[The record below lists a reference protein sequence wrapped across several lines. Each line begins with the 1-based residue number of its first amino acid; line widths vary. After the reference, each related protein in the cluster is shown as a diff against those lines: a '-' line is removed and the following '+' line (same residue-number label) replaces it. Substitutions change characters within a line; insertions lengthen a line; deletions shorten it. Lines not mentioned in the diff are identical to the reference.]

1 MGKKKKVHAHKESER
16 TSPLFFN
23 RELSWLQFNRRVL
36 EEAMDPSVPL
46 LERLKF
52 LCIVSSNF
60 DEFFQVRVA
69 YVKRQILSG
78 NQVNCPSGLRPSEQL
93 DRIRKEVREIVE
105 TQYRTLHEEILP
117 GLAHHGILYLKP
129 SDWRSNHTEFIET
142 FFEKEVFPVLT
153 PIRVSSGSA
162 LPAIRNLRLYIAY
175 LLQKETDV
183 EDGEEGTERIA
194 LIQVPESIP
203 RILFLPTEDGTV
215 AFTVLEYV
223 IQKYGA
229 RLFPGYRVKDSFVF
243 RVTRDADLGVDEERD
258 DDFIDAMVE
267 VLAQREQSPAVR
279 LSCVEGSEHLRDS
292 IAARLDLSLE
302 DVYEIP
308 GPLDLGSLMS
318 LVSLPGYEALRDVPW
333 NPLPSPSL
341 SEDESYWS
349 VLSREDVLL
358 HHPYESF
365 QHVITFL
372 RDAATDP
379 DVLSIKITL
388 YRTSFDS
395 PIIQALELAARNKKQ
410 VTALVELKARFD
422 EERNIEWA
430 TRLEKA
436 GVIVIYGIAHLKV
449 HAKALLIVRREGNTV
464 RRYAHLS
471 TGNYNEKTARLYTDI
486 GLLTSREDLTY
497 ELALFFNAVTGYS
510 AIPNLR
516 RLAMAPSGLKG
527 RLLTLIDREIAR
539 TTKESPGL
547 IMAKM
552 NSLADTDI
560 ISALYRASQAGVR
573 IFLNVRGICMLVPG
587 VEGLSEHITVV
598 SIVDRFLE
606 HSRIY
611 YFQNG
616 GSEEVYCA
624 SADWMNRNLERRI
637 ELMFPIDQKDLRKRL
652 IQLLKLYF
660 KDNQK
665 ASLLLPSGTY
675 VRKKPGKGE
684 PFIRAQH
691 VLYQEMVALTQ
702 NSGKVE
708 KKEFQVRRKYPE
720 EMPR

>member
-1 MGKKKKVHAHKESER
+1 MGKKKKKVHSVENSEGR
-16 TSPLFFN
+16 RLFFN
-23 RELSWLQFNRRVL
+23 RELSWIEFNRRVL

-60 DEFFQVRVA
+60 DEFFQIRVA

-93 DRIRKEVREIVE
+93 DRIRKEVREIVDL
-105 TQYRTLHEEILP
+105 QYRTLHEEILP
-117 GLAHHGILYLKP
+117 GLASNGIRYLKP
-129 SDWRSNHTEFIET
+129 SEWDSKHLEFIET
-142 FFEKEVFPVLT
+142 LFERELFPVLT
-153 PIRVSSGSA
+153 PIRVSPGPSF
-162 LPAIRNLRLYIAY
+162 PAIRNLRLYIAY
-175 LLQKETDV
+175 LLQKEPGV
-183 EDGEEGTERIA
+183 EDGEEGNERIA
-194 LIQVPESIP
+194 LIQVPESFP
-203 RILFLPTEDGTV
+203 RIVYLPSEEDRI

-223 IQKYGA
+223 IQKYGE
-229 RLFPGYRVKDSFVF
+229 RLFPGYQVRDSFVF

-279 LSCVEGSEHLRDS
+279 LSCVKGSERLRDS
-292 IAARLDLSLE
+292 IAAMLDLGLP

-318 LVSLPGYEALRDVPW
+318 LVSLSGFESLRDVPW

-341 SEDESYWS
+341 PEDEPYWS
-349 VLSREDVLL
+349 VLSRTDVLL

-365 QHVITFL
+365 HHVVTFL
-372 RDAATDP
+372 NQAATDP

-395 PIIQALELAARNKKQ
+395 PIIQALEQAARNKKQ

-430 TRLEKA
+430 SRLEKA
-436 GVIVIYGIAHLKV
+436 GVIVIYGVAHLKV
-449 HAKALLIVRREGNTV
+449 HAKALLVVRREGNTV

-516 RLAMAPSGLKG
+516 RLAMAPTGLKG
-527 RLLTLIDREIAR
+527 RLLTLIEREIAR

-573 IFLNVRGICMLVPG
+573 VLLNVRGICMLVPG

-598 SIVDRFLE
+598 RIVDRFLE
-606 HSRIY
+606 HSRIF

-637 ELMFPIDQKDLRKRL
+637 ELMFPIDQRELRKRL

-665 ASLLLPSGTY
+665 ASLLLPSGKY
-675 VRKKPGKGE
+675 ARKKPEKGE

-691 VLYQEMVALTQ
+691 VLYQEMVALSR
-702 NSGKVE
+702 NSEKME
-708 KKEFQVRRKYPE
+708 KKEFVVRRKQPD
-720 EMPR
+720 

>member
-1 MGKKKKVHAHKESER
+1 MGKKKKKVHSGEKSES
-16 TSPLFFN
+16 TPLFFN
-23 RELSWLQFNRRVL
+23 RELSWLEFNRRVL

-60 DEFFQVRVA
+60 DEFFQIRVA

-93 DRIRKEVREIVE
+93 DRIRKEVREIVDL
-105 TQYRTLHEEILP
+105 QYRTLYEEILP
-117 GLAHHGILYLKP
+117 GLASHGIRYLEP
-129 SDWRSNHTEFIET
+129 TEWDLKHLEYIET
-142 FFEKEVFPVLT
+142 LFERELFPVLT
-153 PIRVSSGSA
+153 PVRVSPGPSF
-162 LPAIRNLRLYIAY
+162 PAIRNLRLYIAY
-175 LLQKETDV
+175 LLQKEPGV
-183 EDGEEGTERIA
+183 EDGEEGNERIA
-194 LIQVPESIP
+194 LIQVPESFP
-203 RILFLPTEDGTV
+203 RIVYLPSEEDRI

-223 IQKYGA
+223 IQKYGE
-229 RLFPGYRVKDSFVF
+229 RLFPGYQVRDSFVF

-279 LSCVEGSEHLRDS
+279 LSCVKGSERLRDS
-292 IAARLDLSLE
+292 IAAMVDLGLP

-318 LVSLPGYEALRDVPW
+318 LVSLSGFESLRDVPW

-341 SEDESYWS
+341 PEDEPYWS
-349 VLSREDVLL
+349 VLSRTDVLL

-365 QHVITFL
+365 HHVVTFL
-372 RDAATDP
+372 NQAATDP

-395 PIIQALELAARNKKQ
+395 PIIQALEQAVRNKKQ

-430 TRLEKA
+430 SRLEKA
-436 GVIVIYGIAHLKV
+436 GVIVIYGVAHLKV
-449 HAKALLIVRREGNTV
+449 HAKALLVVRREGNTV

-486 GLLTSREDLTY
+486 GLLTSREDITY

-516 RLAMAPSGLKG
+516 RLAMAPTGLKG
-527 RLLTLIDREIAR
+527 RLLTLIEREIAR

-573 IFLNVRGICMLVPG
+573 VLLNVRGICMLVPG
-587 VEGLSEHITVV
+587 VEGLSDRITVV
-598 SIVDRFLE
+598 RIVDRFLE
-606 HSRIY
+606 HSRIF

-637 ELMFPIDQKDLRKRL
+637 ELMFPIDQRELRKRL

-665 ASLLLPSGTY
+665 ASLLLPSGKY
-675 VRKKPGKGE
+675 ARKKPEKGD

-691 VLYQEMVALTQ
+691 VLYHEMVALSR
-702 NSGKVE
+702 NSDKIE
-708 KKEFQVRRKYPE
+708 KKEFVVRRKQPE
-720 EMPR
+720 

>member
-1 MGKKKKVHAHKESER
+1 MGKKKKKVHSGEKSES
-16 TSPLFFN
+16 TPLFFN
-23 RELSWLQFNRRVL
+23 RELSWLEFNRRVL

-60 DEFFQVRVA
+60 DEFFQIRVA

-93 DRIRKEVREIVE
+93 DRIRKEVREIVDL
-105 TQYRTLHEEILP
+105 QYRTLYEEILP
-117 GLAHHGILYLKP
+117 GLADHGIRYLKP
-129 SDWRSNHTEFIET
+129 TEWDLKHLEYIET
-142 FFEKEVFPVLT
+142 LFERELFPVLT
-153 PIRVSSGSA
+153 PIRVSPGPSF
-162 LPAIRNLRLYIAY
+162 PAIRNLRLYIAY
-175 LLQKETDV
+175 LLQKEPGV
-183 EDGEEGTERIA
+183 EDGEEGNERIA
-194 LIQVPESIP
+194 LIQVPESFP
-203 RILFLPTEDGTV
+203 RIVYLPSEEDKI

-223 IQKYGA
+223 IQKYGE
-229 RLFPGYRVKDSFVF
+229 RLFPGYQVQDSFVF

-279 LSCVEGSEHLRDS
+279 LSCVKGSERLRDS
-292 IAARLDLSLE
+292 IAAMLDLGLP

-318 LVSLPGYEALRDVPW
+318 LVSLSGFESLRDVPW

-341 SEDESYWS
+341 PEDEPYWS
-349 VLSREDVLL
+349 VLSRTDVLL

-365 QHVITFL
+365 HHVVTFL
-372 RDAATDP
+372 NQAATDP

-395 PIIQALELAARNKKQ
+395 PIIQALEQAVRNKKQ

-430 TRLEKA
+430 SRLEKA
-436 GVIVIYGIAHLKV
+436 GVIVIYGVAHLKV
-449 HAKALLIVRREGNTV
+449 HAKALLVVRREGNTV

-486 GLLTSREDLTY
+486 GLLTSREDITY

-516 RLAMAPSGLKG
+516 RLAMAPTGLKG
-527 RLLTLIDREIAR
+527 RLLTLIEREIAR

-573 IFLNVRGICMLVPG
+573 VLLNVRGICMLVPG
-587 VEGLSEHITVV
+587 VEGLSDRITVV
-598 SIVDRFLE
+598 RIVDRFLE
-606 HSRIY
+606 HSRIF

-637 ELMFPIDQKDLRKRL
+637 ELMFPIDQRELRKRL

-665 ASLLLPSGTY
+665 ASLLLPSGKY
-675 VRKKPGKGE
+675 ARKKPEKGD

-691 VLYQEMVALTQ
+691 VLYHEMVALSR
-702 NSGKVE
+702 NSDKIE
-708 KKEFQVRRKYPE
+708 KKEFLVRRKQPE
-720 EMPR
+720 

>member
-1 MGKKKKVHAHKESER
+1 MGKKKKKVHSGEKSES
-16 TSPLFFN
+16 TPLFFN
-23 RELSWLQFNRRVL
+23 RELSWLEFNRRVL

-60 DEFFQVRVA
+60 DEFFQIRVA

-93 DRIRKEVREIVE
+93 DRIRKEVREIVDL
-105 TQYRTLHEEILP
+105 QYRTLYEEILP
-117 GLAHHGILYLKP
+117 GLASHGIRYLKP
-129 SDWRSNHTEFIET
+129 TEWDLKHLEYIET
-142 FFEKEVFPVLT
+142 LFERELFPVLT
-153 PIRVSSGSA
+153 PIRVSPGPSF
-162 LPAIRNLRLYIAY
+162 PAIRNLRLYIAY
-175 LLQKETDV
+175 LLQKEPGV
-183 EDGEEGTERIA
+183 EDGEEGNERIA
-194 LIQVPESIP
+194 LIQVPESFP
-203 RILFLPTEDGTV
+203 RIVYLPSEEDKI

-223 IQKYGA
+223 IQKYGE
-229 RLFPGYRVKDSFVF
+229 RLFPGYQVQDSFVF

-279 LSCVEGSEHLRDS
+279 LSCVKGSERLRDS
-292 IAARLDLSLE
+292 IAAMVDLGLP

-318 LVSLPGYEALRDVPW
+318 LVSLSGFESLRDVPW

-341 SEDESYWS
+341 PEDEPYWS
-349 VLSREDVLL
+349 VLSRTDVLL

-365 QHVITFL
+365 HHVVTFL
-372 RDAATDP
+372 NQAATDP

-395 PIIQALELAARNKKQ
+395 PIIQALEQAVRNKKQ

-430 TRLEKA
+430 SRLEKA
-436 GVIVIYGIAHLKV
+436 GVIVIYGVAHLKV
-449 HAKALLIVRREGNTV
+449 HAKALLVVRREGNTV

-486 GLLTSREDLTY
+486 GLLTSREDITY

-516 RLAMAPSGLKG
+516 RLAMAPTGLKG
-527 RLLTLIDREIAR
+527 RLLTLIEREIAR

-573 IFLNVRGICMLVPG
+573 VLLNVRGICMLVPG
-587 VEGLSEHITVV
+587 VEGLSDRITVV
-598 SIVDRFLE
+598 RIVDRFLE
-606 HSRIY
+606 HSRIF

-637 ELMFPIDQKDLRKRL
+637 ELMFPIDQRELRKRL

-665 ASLLLPSGTY
+665 ASLLLPSGKY
-675 VRKKPGKGE
+675 ARKKPEKGD

-691 VLYQEMVALTQ
+691 VLYHEMVALSR
-702 NSGKVE
+702 NSDKIE
-708 KKEFQVRRKYPE
+708 KKEFLVRRKQPE
-720 EMPR
+720 

>member
-1 MGKKKKVHAHKESER
+1 MGKKKKKVHSGEKSES
-16 TSPLFFN
+16 TPQFFN
-23 RELSWLQFNRRVL
+23 RELSWLEFNRRVL

-60 DEFFQVRVA
+60 DEFFQIRVA
-69 YVKRQILSG
+69 YVKRQILLG

-93 DRIRKEVREIVE
+93 DRIRKEVREIVDL
-105 TQYRTLHEEILP
+105 QYRTLYEEILP
-117 GLAHHGILYLKP
+117 GLASHGIRYLKP
-129 SDWRSNHTEFIET
+129 TEWDLKHLEYIET
-142 FFEKEVFPVLT
+142 LFERELFPVLT
-153 PIRVSSGSA
+153 PIRVSPGPSF
-162 LPAIRNLRLYIAY
+162 PAIRNLRLYIAY
-175 LLQKETDV
+175 LLEKEPGV
-183 EDGEEGTERIA
+183 EDGEEGNERIA
-194 LIQVPESIP
+194 LIQVPESFP
-203 RILFLPTEDGTV
+203 RIVYLPSEEDKI

-223 IQKYGA
+223 IQKYGE
-229 RLFPGYRVKDSFVF
+229 RLFPGYQVQDSFVF

-279 LSCVEGSEHLRDS
+279 LSCVKGSERLRDS
-292 IAARLDLSLE
+292 IAAMVDLGLP

-318 LVSLPGYEALRDVPW
+318 LVSLSGFESLRDVPW

-341 SEDESYWS
+341 PEDEPYWS
-349 VLSREDVLL
+349 VLSRTDVLL

-365 QHVITFL
+365 HHVVTFL
-372 RDAATDP
+372 NQAATDP

-395 PIIQALELAARNKKQ
+395 PIIQALEQAVRNKKQ

-430 TRLEKA
+430 SRLEKA
-436 GVIVIYGIAHLKV
+436 GVIVIYGVAHLKV
-449 HAKALLIVRREGNTV
+449 HAKALLVVRREGNTV

-486 GLLTSREDLTY
+486 GLLTSREDITY

-516 RLAMAPSGLKG
+516 RLAMAPTGLKG
-527 RLLTLIDREIAR
+527 RLLTLIEREIAR

-573 IFLNVRGICMLVPG
+573 VLLNVRGICMLVPG
-587 VEGLSEHITVV
+587 VEGLSDRITVV
-598 SIVDRFLE
+598 RIVDRFLE
-606 HSRIY
+606 HSRIF

-637 ELMFPIDQKDLRKRL
+637 ELMFPIDQRELRKRL

-665 ASLLLPSGTY
+665 ASLLLPSGEY
-675 VRKKPGKGE
+675 VRKKPEKGE
-684 PFIRAQH
+684 PFIRVQH
-691 VLYQEMVALTQ
+691 VLYQEMVTLSKSAD
-702 NSGKVE
+702 KIE
-708 KKEFQVRRKYPE
+708 KKEFLVRRKQPE
-720 EMPR
+720 

>member
-1 MGKKKKVHAHKESER
+1 MGKKKKKVHSGEKSES
-16 TSPLFFN
+16 TPLFFN
-23 RELSWLQFNRRVL
+23 RELSWLEFNRRVL

-60 DEFFQVRVA
+60 DEFFQIRVA

-93 DRIRKEVREIVE
+93 DRIRKEVREIVDL
-105 TQYRTLHEEILP
+105 QYRTLYEEILP
-117 GLAHHGILYLKP
+117 GLADHGIRYLKP
-129 SDWRSNHTEFIET
+129 TEWDLKHLEYIET
-142 FFEKEVFPVLT
+142 LFERELFPVLT
-153 PIRVSSGSA
+153 PIRVSPGPSF
-162 LPAIRNLRLYIAY
+162 PAIRNLRLYIAY
-175 LLQKETDV
+175 LLQKEPGV
-183 EDGEEGTERIA
+183 EDGEEGNERIA
-194 LIQVPESIP
+194 LIQVPESFP
-203 RILFLPTEDGTV
+203 RIVYLPSEEDKI

-223 IQKYGA
+223 IQKYGE
-229 RLFPGYRVKDSFVF
+229 RLFPGYQVQDSFVF

-279 LSCVEGSEHLRDS
+279 LSCVKGSERLRDS
-292 IAARLDLSLE
+292 IAAMVDLGLP

-318 LVSLPGYEALRDVPW
+318 LVSLSGFESLRDVPW

-341 SEDESYWS
+341 PEDEPYWS
-349 VLSREDVLL
+349 VLSRTDVLL

-365 QHVITFL
+365 HHVVTFL
-372 RDAATDP
+372 NQAATDP

-395 PIIQALELAARNKKQ
+395 PIIQALEQAVRNKKQ

-430 TRLEKA
+430 SRLEKA
-436 GVIVIYGIAHLKV
+436 GVIVIYGVAHLKV
-449 HAKALLIVRREGNTV
+449 HAKALLVVRREGNTV

-486 GLLTSREDLTY
+486 GLLTSREDITY

-516 RLAMAPSGLKG
+516 RLAMAPTGLKG
-527 RLLTLIDREIAR
+527 RLLTLIEREIAR

-573 IFLNVRGICMLVPG
+573 VLLNVRGICMLVPG
-587 VEGLSEHITVV
+587 VEGLSDRITVV
-598 SIVDRFLE
+598 RIVDRFLE
-606 HSRIY
+606 HSRIF

-637 ELMFPIDQKDLRKRL
+637 ELMFPIDQRELRKRL

-665 ASLLLPSGTY
+665 ASLLLPSGKY
-675 VRKKPGKGE
+675 ARKKPEKGD

-691 VLYQEMVALTQ
+691 VLYHEMVALSR
-702 NSGKVE
+702 NSDKIE
-708 KKEFQVRRKYPE
+708 KKEFVVRRKQPE
-720 EMPR
+720 

>member
-1 MGKKKKVHAHKESER
+1 MGKKKKKVHSGEKSES
-16 TSPLFFN
+16 TPLFFN
-23 RELSWLQFNRRVL
+23 RELSWLEFNRRVL

-60 DEFFQVRVA
+60 DEFFQIRVA

-93 DRIRKEVREIVE
+93 DRIRKEVREIVDL
-105 TQYRTLHEEILP
+105 QYRTLYEEILP
-117 GLAHHGILYLKP
+117 GLASHGIRYLKP
-129 SDWRSNHTEFIET
+129 TEWDLKHLEYIET
-142 FFEKEVFPVLT
+142 LFERELFPVLT
-153 PIRVSSGSA
+153 PIRVSPGPSF
-162 LPAIRNLRLYIAY
+162 PAIRNLRLYIAY
-175 LLQKETDV
+175 LLQKEPGV
-183 EDGEEGTERIA
+183 EDGEEGNERIA
-194 LIQVPESIP
+194 LIQVPESFP
-203 RILFLPTEDGTV
+203 RIVYLPSEEDKI

-223 IQKYGA
+223 IQKYGE
-229 RLFPGYRVKDSFVF
+229 RLFPGYQVRDSFVF

-279 LSCVEGSEHLRDS
+279 LSCVKGSERLRDS
-292 IAARLDLSLE
+292 IAAMLDLGLP

-318 LVSLPGYEALRDVPW
+318 LVSLSGFESLRDVPW

-341 SEDESYWS
+341 PEDEPYWS
-349 VLSREDVLL
+349 VLSRTDVLL

-365 QHVITFL
+365 HHVVTFL
-372 RDAATDP
+372 NQAATDP

-395 PIIQALELAARNKKQ
+395 PIIQALEQAVRNKKQ

-430 TRLEKA
+430 SRLEKA
-436 GVIVIYGIAHLKV
+436 GVIVIYGVAHLKV
-449 HAKALLIVRREGNTV
+449 HAKALLVVRREGNTV

-486 GLLTSREDLTY
+486 GLLTSREDITY

-516 RLAMAPSGLKG
+516 RLAMAPTGLKG
-527 RLLTLIDREIAR
+527 RLLTLIEREIAR

-573 IFLNVRGICMLVPG
+573 VLLNVRGICMLVPG
-587 VEGLSEHITVV
+587 VEGLSDRITVV
-598 SIVDRFLE
+598 RIVDRFLE
-606 HSRIY
+606 HSRIF

-637 ELMFPIDQKDLRKRL
+637 ELMFPIDQRELRKRL

-665 ASLLLPSGTY
+665 ASLLLPSGKY
-675 VRKKPGKGE
+675 ARKKPEKGD

-691 VLYQEMVALTQ
+691 VLYHEMVALSR
-702 NSGKVE
+702 NSDKIE
-708 KKEFQVRRKYPE
+708 KKEFLVRRKQPE
-720 EMPR
+720 

>member
-1 MGKKKKVHAHKESER
+1 MGKKKKKVHSGEKSES
-16 TSPLFFN
+16 TPLFFN
-23 RELSWLQFNRRVL
+23 RELSWLEFNRRVL

-60 DEFFQVRVA
+60 DEFFQIRVA
-69 YVKRQILSG
+69 YVKRQILLG

-93 DRIRKEVREIVE
+93 DRIRKEVREIVDL
-105 TQYRTLHEEILP
+105 QYRTLYEEILP
-117 GLAHHGILYLKP
+117 GLASHGIRYLKP
-129 SDWRSNHTEFIET
+129 TEWGSKHLEYIET
-142 FFEKEVFPVLT
+142 LFERELFPVLT
-153 PIRVSSGSA
+153 PIRVSPGPSF
-162 LPAIRNLRLYIAY
+162 PAIRNLRLYIAY
-175 LLQKETDV
+175 LLQKEPGV
-183 EDGEEGTERIA
+183 EDGEEGNERIA
-194 LIQVPESIP
+194 LIQVPESFP
-203 RILFLPTEDGTV
+203 RVVYLPSEEDKI

-223 IQKYGA
+223 IQKYGE
-229 RLFPGYRVKDSFVF
+229 RLFPGYQVQDSFVF
-243 RVTRDADLGVDEERD
+243 RVSRDADLGVDEERD

-279 LSCVEGSEHLRDS
+279 LSCVKGSERLRDF
-292 IAARLDLSLE
+292 IAAMVDLGLP

-318 LVSLPGYEALRDVPW
+318 LVSLSGFESLRDVPW

-341 SEDESYWS
+341 PEDEPYWS
-349 VLSREDVLL
+349 VLSRTDVLL

-365 QHVITFL
+365 HHVVTFL
-372 RDAATDP
+372 NQAATDP

-395 PIIQALELAARNKKQ
+395 PIIQALEQAVRNKKQ

-430 TRLEKA
+430 SRLEKA
-436 GVIVIYGIAHLKV
+436 GVIVIYGVAHLKV
-449 HAKALLIVRREGNTV
+449 HAKALLVVRREGNTV

-486 GLLTSREDLTY
+486 GLLTSREDITY

-516 RLAMAPSGLKG
+516 RLAMAPTGLKG
-527 RLLTLIDREIAR
+527 RLLTLIEREIAR

-573 IFLNVRGICMLVPG
+573 VLLNVRGICMLVPG
-587 VEGLSEHITVV
+587 VEGLSDRITVV
-598 SIVDRFLE
+598 RIVDRFLE
-606 HSRIY
+606 HSRIF

-637 ELMFPIDQKDLRKRL
+637 ELMFPIDQRELRKRL

-665 ASLLLPSGTY
+665 ASLLLPSGKY
-675 VRKKPGKGE
+675 VRKKPEKGE
-684 PFIRAQH
+684 PFIRVQH
-691 VLYQEMVALTQ
+691 VLYQEMVTLSKSAD
-702 NSGKVE
+702 KIE
-708 KKEFQVRRKYPE
+708 KKEFLVRRKEPE
-720 EMPR
+720 

>member
-1 MGKKKKVHAHKESER
+1 MGKKKKKVHSGEKSES
-16 TSPLFFN
+16 TPLFFN
-23 RELSWLQFNRRVL
+23 RELSWLEFNRRVL

-60 DEFFQVRVA
+60 DEFFQIRVA

-93 DRIRKEVREIVE
+93 DRIRKEVREIVDL
-105 TQYRTLHEEILP
+105 QYRTLYEEILP
-117 GLAHHGILYLKP
+117 GLADHGIRYLKP
-129 SDWRSNHTEFIET
+129 TEWDLKHLEYIET
-142 FFEKEVFPVLT
+142 LFERELFPVLT
-153 PIRVSSGSA
+153 PIRVSPGPSF
-162 LPAIRNLRLYIAY
+162 PAIRNLRLYIAY
-175 LLQKETDV
+175 LLQKEPGV
-183 EDGEEGTERIA
+183 EDGEEGNERIA
-194 LIQVPESIP
+194 LIQVPESFP
-203 RILFLPTEDGTV
+203 RIVYLPSEEDKI

-223 IQKYGA
+223 IQKYGE
-229 RLFPGYRVKDSFVF
+229 RLFPGYQVQDSFVF

-279 LSCVEGSEHLRDS
+279 LSCVKGSERLRDS
-292 IAARLDLSLE
+292 IAAMLDLGLP

-318 LVSLPGYEALRDVPW
+318 LVSLSGFESLRDVPW

-341 SEDESYWS
+341 PEDEPYWS
-349 VLSREDVLL
+349 VLSRTDVLL

-365 QHVITFL
+365 HHVVTFL
-372 RDAATDP
+372 NQAATDP

-395 PIIQALELAARNKKQ
+395 PIIQALEQAVRNKKQ

-430 TRLEKA
+430 SRLEKA
-436 GVIVIYGIAHLKV
+436 GVIVIYGVAHLKV
-449 HAKALLIVRREGNTV
+449 HAKALLVVRREGNTV

-486 GLLTSREDLTY
+486 GLLTSREDITY

-516 RLAMAPSGLKG
+516 RLAMAPTGLKG
-527 RLLTLIDREIAR
+527 RLLTLIEREIAR

-573 IFLNVRGICMLVPG
+573 VLLNVRGICMLVPG
-587 VEGLSEHITVV
+587 VEGLSDRITVV
-598 SIVDRFLE
+598 RIVDRFLE
-606 HSRIY
+606 HSRIF

-637 ELMFPIDQKDLRKRL
+637 ELMFPIDQRELRKRL

-665 ASLLLPSGTY
+665 ASLLLPSGKY
-675 VRKKPGKGE
+675 ARKKPEKGD

-691 VLYQEMVALTQ
+691 VLYHEMVALSR
-702 NSGKVE
+702 NSDKIE
-708 KKEFQVRRKYPE
+708 KKEFVVRRKQPE
-720 EMPR
+720 

>member
-1 MGKKKKVHAHKESER
+1 MGKKKKKVHSGEKSES
-16 TSPLFFN
+16 TPLFFN
-23 RELSWLQFNRRVL
+23 RELSWLEFNRRVL

-60 DEFFQVRVA
+60 DEFFQIRVA
-69 YVKRQILSG
+69 YVKRQILLG

-93 DRIRKEVREIVE
+93 DRIRKEVREIVDL
-105 TQYRTLHEEILP
+105 QYRTLYEEILP
-117 GLAHHGILYLKP
+117 GLADHGIRYLKP
-129 SDWRSNHTEFIET
+129 TEWDLKHLEYIET
-142 FFEKEVFPVLT
+142 LFERELFPVLT
-153 PIRVSSGSA
+153 PVRVSPGPSF
-162 LPAIRNLRLYIAY
+162 PAIRNLRLYIAY
-175 LLQKETDV
+175 LLQKEPGV
-183 EDGEEGTERIA
+183 EDGEEGNERIA
-194 LIQVPESIP
+194 LIQVPESFP
-203 RILFLPTEDGTV
+203 RIVYLPSEEDKI

-223 IQKYGA
+223 IQKYGE
-229 RLFPGYRVKDSFVF
+229 RLFPGYQVQDSFVF

-279 LSCVEGSEHLRDS
+279 LSCVKGSERLRDF
-292 IAARLDLSLE
+292 IAAMVDLGLP

-318 LVSLPGYEALRDVPW
+318 LVSLSGFESLRDVPW

-341 SEDESYWS
+341 PEDEPYWS
-349 VLSREDVLL
+349 VLSRTDVLL

-365 QHVITFL
+365 HHVVTFL
-372 RDAATDP
+372 NQAATDP

-395 PIIQALELAARNKKQ
+395 PIIQALEQAVRNKKQ

-430 TRLEKA
+430 GRLEKA
-436 GVIVIYGIAHLKV
+436 GVIVIYGVAHLKV
-449 HAKALLIVRREGNTV
+449 HAKALLVVRREGNTV

-486 GLLTSREDLTY
+486 GLLTSREDITY

-516 RLAMAPSGLKG
+516 RLAMAPTGLKG
-527 RLLTLIDREIAR
+527 RLLTLIEREIAR

-573 IFLNVRGICMLVPG
+573 VLLNVRGICMLVPG
-587 VEGLSEHITVV
+587 VEGLSDRITVV
-598 SIVDRFLE
+598 RIVDRFLE
-606 HSRIY
+606 HSRIF

-637 ELMFPIDQKDLRKRL
+637 ELMFPIDQRELRKRL

-665 ASLLLPSGTY
+665 ASLLLPSGKY
-675 VRKKPGKGE
+675 VRKKPEKGE
-684 PFIRAQH
+684 PFIRVQH
-691 VLYQEMVALTQ
+691 VLYQEMVTLSKSAD
-702 NSGKVE
+702 KIE
-708 KKEFQVRRKYPE
+708 KKEFLVRRKQPE
-720 EMPR
+720 

>member
-1 MGKKKKVHAHKESER
+1 
-16 TSPLFFN
+16 
-23 RELSWLQFNRRVL
+23 
-36 EEAMDPSVPL
+36 MDPSVPL

-69 YVKRQILSG
+69 YVKRQILLG
-78 NQVNCPSGLRPSEQL
+78 NQVNCPSGLPPSEQL
-93 DRIRKEVREIVE
+93 DRIRREVQEMVDL
-105 TQYRTLHEEILP
+105 QYRTLHEEILP
-117 GLAHHGILYLKP
+117 GLASQGILYLKP
-129 SDWRSNHTEFIET
+129 TEWNLKHLEFIET
-142 FFEKEVFPVLT
+142 FFERELFPVLT
-153 PIRVSSGSA
+153 PVRVSPGPSS
-162 LPAIRNLRLYIAY
+162 PAIRNLRLYIAY
-175 LLQKETDV
+175 LLWKEPGV
-183 EDGEEGTERIA
+183 EDGEEGKERVA
-194 LIQVPESIP
+194 LIQVPESFP
-203 RILFLPTEDGTV
+203 RVVYLPAEKDRI
-215 AFTVLEYV
+215 AFTVLEFV
-223 IQKYGA
+223 IQKYGE
-229 RLFPGYRVKDSFVF
+229 RLFPGYQVQDSSVF

-279 LSCVEGSEHLRDS
+279 LTWVKGSERLRDS
-292 IAARLDLSLE
+292 IAAMLDLGLS
-302 DVYEIP
+302 DVYEVP

-318 LVSLPGYEALRDVPW
+318 LVSLPGFESLRDVPW

-341 SEDESYWS
+341 LEDEPYWS
-349 VLSREDVLL
+349 VLNRTDVLL

-365 QHVITFL
+365 HHVVTFL
-372 RDAATDP
+372 NHAATDP
-379 DVLSIKITL
+379 DILSIKITL

-395 PIIQALELAARNKKQ
+395 PIILALEQAARNKKQ

-422 EERNIEWA
+422 EERNIEWV

-449 HAKALLIVRREGNTV
+449 HAKALLVVRREGNTV

-486 GLLTSREDLTY
+486 GLLTSREDITY

-516 RLAMAPSGLKG
+516 RLAMAPTGLKG
-527 RLLTLIDREIAR
+527 RLLTLIEREISR

-573 IFLNVRGICMLVPG
+573 VLLNVRGICMLVPG
-587 VEGLSEHITVV
+587 VEGLSEHIAVV

-606 HSRIY
+606 HSRIF

-637 ELMFPIDQKDLRKRL
+637 ELMFPIDQRELRKRL

-665 ASLLLPSGTY
+665 ASLLLPSGKY
-675 VRKKPGKGE
+675 VRKKPEKGD
-684 PFIRAQH
+684 PFIRVQH
-691 VLYQEMVALTQ
+691 VLYQEMVALRK
-702 NSGKVE
+702 NSEKAD
-708 KKEFQVRRKYPE
+708 KKEFLVRRKQPD
-720 EMPR
+720 

>member
-1 MGKKKKVHAHKESER
+1 MGKKKKKVHSGEKSES
-16 TSPLFFN
+16 TPLFFN
-23 RELSWLQFNRRVL
+23 RELSWLEFNRRVL

-60 DEFFQVRVA
+60 DEFFQIRVA
-69 YVKRQILSG
+69 YVKRQILLG

-93 DRIRKEVREIVE
+93 DRIRKEVREIVDL
-105 TQYRTLHEEILP
+105 QYRTLYEEILP
-117 GLAHHGILYLKP
+117 GLADHGIRYLKP
-129 SDWRSNHTEFIET
+129 TEWDLKHLEYIET
-142 FFEKEVFPVLT
+142 LFERELFPVLT
-153 PIRVSSGSA
+153 PIRVSPGPSF
-162 LPAIRNLRLYIAY
+162 PAIRNLRLYIAY
-175 LLQKETDV
+175 LLQKEPGV
-183 EDGEEGTERIA
+183 EDGEEGNERIA
-194 LIQVPESIP
+194 LIQVPESFP
-203 RILFLPTEDGTV
+203 RIVYLPSEEDKI

-223 IQKYGA
+223 IQKYGE
-229 RLFPGYRVKDSFVF
+229 RLFPGYQVQDSFVF

-279 LSCVEGSEHLRDS
+279 LSCVKGSERLRDF
-292 IAARLDLSLE
+292 IAAMVDLGLP

-318 LVSLPGYEALRDVPW
+318 LVSLSGFESLRDVPW

-341 SEDESYWS
+341 PEDEPYWS
-349 VLSREDVLL
+349 VLSRTDVLL

-365 QHVITFL
+365 HHVVTFL
-372 RDAATDP
+372 NQAATDP

-395 PIIQALELAARNKKQ
+395 PIIQALEQAVRNKKQ

-430 TRLEKA
+430 SRLEKA
-436 GVIVIYGIAHLKV
+436 GVIVIYGVAHLKV
-449 HAKALLIVRREGNTV
+449 HAKALLVVRREGNTV

-486 GLLTSREDLTY
+486 GLLTSREDITY

-516 RLAMAPSGLKG
+516 RLAMAPTGLKG
-527 RLLTLIDREIAR
+527 RLLTLIEREIAR

-573 IFLNVRGICMLVPG
+573 VLLNVRGICMLVPG
-587 VEGLSEHITVV
+587 VEGLSDRITVV
-598 SIVDRFLE
+598 RIVDRFLE
-606 HSRIY
+606 HSRIF

-637 ELMFPIDQKDLRKRL
+637 ELMFPIDQRELRKRL

-665 ASLLLPSGTY
+665 ASLLLPSGKY
-675 VRKKPGKGE
+675 VRKKPEKGE
-684 PFIRAQH
+684 PFIRVQH
-691 VLYQEMVALTQ
+691 VLYQEMVTLSKSAD
-702 NSGKVE
+702 KIE
-708 KKEFQVRRKYPE
+708 KKEFLVRRKQPE
-720 EMPR
+720 

>member
-1 MGKKKKVHAHKESER
+1 MGKKKKKVHSGEKSES
-16 TSPLFFN
+16 TPLFFN
-23 RELSWLQFNRRVL
+23 RELSWLEFNRRVL

-60 DEFFQVRVA
+60 DEFFQIRVA

-93 DRIRKEVREIVE
+93 DRIRKEVREIVDL
-105 TQYRTLHEEILP
+105 QYRTLYEEILP
-117 GLAHHGILYLKP
+117 GLADHGIRYLKP
-129 SDWRSNHTEFIET
+129 TEWDLKHLEYIET
-142 FFEKEVFPVLT
+142 LFERELFPVLT
-153 PIRVSSGSA
+153 PVRVSPGPSF
-162 LPAIRNLRLYIAY
+162 PAIRNLRLYIAY
-175 LLQKETDV
+175 LLQKEPGV
-183 EDGEEGTERIA
+183 EDGEEGNERIA
-194 LIQVPESIP
+194 LIQVPESFP
-203 RILFLPTEDGTV
+203 RIVYLPSEEDKI

-223 IQKYGA
+223 IQKYGE
-229 RLFPGYRVKDSFVF
+229 RLFPGYQVQDSFVF

-279 LSCVEGSEHLRDS
+279 LSCVKGSERLRDS
-292 IAARLDLSLE
+292 IAAMLDLGLP

-318 LVSLPGYEALRDVPW
+318 LVSLSGFESLRDVPW

-341 SEDESYWS
+341 PEDEPYWS
-349 VLSREDVLL
+349 VLSRTDVLL

-365 QHVITFL
+365 HHVVTFL
-372 RDAATDP
+372 NQAATDP

-395 PIIQALELAARNKKQ
+395 PIIQALEQAVRNKKQ

-430 TRLEKA
+430 SRLEKA
-436 GVIVIYGIAHLKV
+436 GVIVIYGVAHLKV
-449 HAKALLIVRREGNTV
+449 HAKALLVVRREGNTV

-486 GLLTSREDLTY
+486 GLLTSREDITY

-516 RLAMAPSGLKG
+516 RLAMAPTGLKG
-527 RLLTLIDREIAR
+527 RLLTLIEREIAR

-573 IFLNVRGICMLVPG
+573 VLLNVRGICMLVPG
-587 VEGLSEHITVV
+587 VEGLSDRITVV
-598 SIVDRFLE
+598 RIVDRFLE
-606 HSRIY
+606 HSRIF

-637 ELMFPIDQKDLRKRL
+637 ELMFPIDQRELRKRL

-665 ASLLLPSGTY
+665 ASLLLPSGKY
-675 VRKKPGKGE
+675 ARKKPEKGD

-691 VLYQEMVALTQ
+691 VLYHEMVALSR
-702 NSGKVE
+702 NSDKIE
-708 KKEFQVRRKYPE
+708 KKEFVVRRKQPE
-720 EMPR
+720 

>member
-1 MGKKKKVHAHKESER
+1 MGKKKKKVHSGEKSES
-16 TSPLFFN
+16 TPLFFN
-23 RELSWLQFNRRVL
+23 RELSWLEFNRRVL

-60 DEFFQVRVA
+60 DEFFQIRVA

-93 DRIRKEVREIVE
+93 DRIRKEVREIVDL
-105 TQYRTLHEEILP
+105 QYRTLYEEILP
-117 GLAHHGILYLKP
+117 GLASHGIRYLKP
-129 SDWRSNHTEFIET
+129 TEWDLKHLEYIET
-142 FFEKEVFPVLT
+142 LFERELFPVLT
-153 PIRVSSGSA
+153 PVRVSPGPSF
-162 LPAIRNLRLYIAY
+162 PAIRNLRLYIAY
-175 LLQKETDV
+175 LLQKEPGV
-183 EDGEEGTERIA
+183 EDGEEGNERIA
-194 LIQVPESIP
+194 LIQVPESFP
-203 RILFLPTEDGTV
+203 RIVYLPSEEDRI

-223 IQKYGA
+223 IQKYGE
-229 RLFPGYRVKDSFVF
+229 RLFPGYQVQDSFVF

-279 LSCVEGSEHLRDS
+279 LSCVKGSERLRDS
-292 IAARLDLSLE
+292 IAAMLDLGLP

-318 LVSLPGYEALRDVPW
+318 LVSLSGFESLRDVPW

-341 SEDESYWS
+341 PEDEPYWS
-349 VLSREDVLL
+349 VLSRTDVLL

-365 QHVITFL
+365 HHVVTFL
-372 RDAATDP
+372 NQAATDP

-395 PIIQALELAARNKKQ
+395 PIIQALEQAVRNKKQ

-430 TRLEKA
+430 SRLEKA
-436 GVIVIYGIAHLKV
+436 GVIVIYGVAHLKV
-449 HAKALLIVRREGNTV
+449 HAKALLVVRREGNTV

-486 GLLTSREDLTY
+486 GLLTSREDITY

-516 RLAMAPSGLKG
+516 RLAMAPTGLKG
-527 RLLTLIDREIAR
+527 RLLTLIEREIAR

-573 IFLNVRGICMLVPG
+573 VLLNVRGICMLVPG
-587 VEGLSEHITVV
+587 VEGLSDRITVV
-598 SIVDRFLE
+598 RIVDRFLE
-606 HSRIY
+606 HSRIF

-637 ELMFPIDQKDLRKRL
+637 ELMFPIDQRELRKRL

-665 ASLLLPSGTY
+665 ASLLLPSGKY
-675 VRKKPGKGE
+675 ARKKPEKGD

-691 VLYQEMVALTQ
+691 VLYHEMVALSR
-702 NSGKVE
+702 NSDKIE
-708 KKEFQVRRKYPE
+708 KKEFVVRRKQPE
-720 EMPR
+720 

>member
-1 MGKKKKVHAHKESER
+1 MGKKKKKVHSGEKSES
-16 TSPLFFN
+16 TPLFFN
-23 RELSWLQFNRRVL
+23 RELSWLEFNRRVL

-60 DEFFQVRVA
+60 DEFFQIRVA

-93 DRIRKEVREIVE
+93 DRIRKEVREIVDL
-105 TQYRTLHEEILP
+105 QYRTLYEEILP
-117 GLAHHGILYLKP
+117 GLADHGIRYLKP
-129 SDWRSNHTEFIET
+129 TEWDLKHLEYIET
-142 FFEKEVFPVLT
+142 LFERELFPVLT
-153 PIRVSSGSA
+153 PVRVSPGPSF
-162 LPAIRNLRLYIAY
+162 PAIRNLRLYIAY
-175 LLQKETDV
+175 LLQKEPGV
-183 EDGEEGTERIA
+183 EDGEEGNERIA
-194 LIQVPESIP
+194 LIQVPESFP
-203 RILFLPTEDGTV
+203 RIVYLPSEEDRI

-223 IQKYGA
+223 IQKYGE
-229 RLFPGYRVKDSFVF
+229 RLFPGYQVRDSFVF

-279 LSCVEGSEHLRDS
+279 LSCVKGSERLRDS
-292 IAARLDLSLE
+292 IAAMVDLGLP

-318 LVSLPGYEALRDVPW
+318 LVSLSGFESLRDVPW

-341 SEDESYWS
+341 PEDEPYWS
-349 VLSREDVLL
+349 VLSRTDVLL

-365 QHVITFL
+365 HHVVTFL
-372 RDAATDP
+372 NQAATDP

-395 PIIQALELAARNKKQ
+395 PIIQALEQAVRNKKQ

-430 TRLEKA
+430 SRLEKA
-436 GVIVIYGIAHLKV
+436 GVIVIYGVAHLKV
-449 HAKALLIVRREGNTV
+449 HAKALLVVRREGNTV

-486 GLLTSREDLTY
+486 GLLTSREDITY

-516 RLAMAPSGLKG
+516 SLAMAPTGLKG
-527 RLLTLIDREIAR
+527 RLLTLIEREIAR

-573 IFLNVRGICMLVPG
+573 VLLNVRGICMLVPG
-587 VEGLSEHITVV
+587 VEGLSDRITVV
-598 SIVDRFLE
+598 RIVDRFLE
-606 HSRIY
+606 HSRIF

-637 ELMFPIDQKDLRKRL
+637 ELMFPIDQRELRKRL

-665 ASLLLPSGTY
+665 ASLLLPSGKY
-675 VRKKPGKGE
+675 ARKKPEKGD

-691 VLYQEMVALTQ
+691 VLYHEMVALSR
-702 NSGKVE
+702 NSDKIE
-708 KKEFQVRRKYPE
+708 KKEFLVRRKQPE
-720 EMPR
+720 

>member
-1 MGKKKKVHAHKESER
+1 MGKKKKKVLSGEKSES
-16 TSPLFFN
+16 TPLFFN
-23 RELSWLQFNRRVL
+23 RELSWLEFNRRVL

-60 DEFFQVRVA
+60 DEFFQIRVA
-69 YVKRQILSG
+69 YVKRQILLG

-93 DRIRKEVREIVE
+93 DRIRKEVREIVDL
-105 TQYRTLHEEILP
+105 QYRILYEEILP
-117 GLAHHGILYLKP
+117 GLASHGIRYLKP
-129 SDWRSNHTEFIET
+129 TEWGSKHLEYIET
-142 FFEKEVFPVLT
+142 LFERELFPVLT
-153 PIRVSSGSA
+153 PIRVSPGPSF
-162 LPAIRNLRLYIAY
+162 PAIRNLRLYIAY
-175 LLQKETDV
+175 LLQKEPGV
-183 EDGEEGTERIA
+183 EDGEEGNERIA
-194 LIQVPESIP
+194 LIQVPESFP
-203 RILFLPTEDGTV
+203 RVVYLPSEEDKI

-223 IQKYGA
+223 IQKYGE
-229 RLFPGYRVKDSFVF
+229 RLFPGYQVQDSFVF

-279 LSCVEGSEHLRDS
+279 LSCVKGSERLRDF
-292 IAARLDLSLE
+292 IAAMVDLGLP

-318 LVSLPGYEALRDVPW
+318 LVSLSGFESLRDVPW

-341 SEDESYWS
+341 PEDEPYWS
-349 VLSREDVLL
+349 VLSRTDVLL

-365 QHVITFL
+365 HHVVTFL
-372 RDAATDP
+372 NQAATDP

-395 PIIQALELAARNKKQ
+395 PIIQALEQAVRNKKQ

-430 TRLEKA
+430 SRLEKA
-436 GVIVIYGIAHLKV
+436 GVIVIYGVAHLKV
-449 HAKALLIVRREGNTV
+449 HAKALLVVRREGNTV

-486 GLLTSREDLTY
+486 GLLTSREDITY

-516 RLAMAPSGLKG
+516 RLAMAPTGLKG
-527 RLLTLIDREIAR
+527 RLLTLIEREIAR

-573 IFLNVRGICMLVPG
+573 VLLNVRGICMLVPG
-587 VEGLSEHITVV
+587 VEGLSDRITVV
-598 SIVDRFLE
+598 RIVDRFLE
-606 HSRIY
+606 HSRIF

-637 ELMFPIDQKDLRKRL
+637 ELMFPIDQRELRKRL

-665 ASLLLPSGTY
+665 ASLLLPSGKY
-675 VRKKPGKGE
+675 VRKKPEKGE
-684 PFIRAQH
+684 PFIRVQH
-691 VLYQEMVALTQ
+691 VLYQEMVTLSKSAD
-702 NSGKVE
+702 KIE
-708 KKEFQVRRKYPE
+708 KKEFLVRRKEPE
-720 EMPR
+720 

>member
-1 MGKKKKVHAHKESER
+1 MGKKKKKVHSGEKSES
-16 TSPLFFN
+16 TPLFFN
-23 RELSWLQFNRRVL
+23 RELSWLEFNRRVL

-60 DEFFQVRVA
+60 DEFFQIRVA

-93 DRIRKEVREIVE
+93 DRIRKEVREIVDL
-105 TQYRTLHEEILP
+105 QYRTLYEEILP
-117 GLAHHGILYLKP
+117 GLADHGIRYLKP
-129 SDWRSNHTEFIET
+129 TEWDLKHLEYIET
-142 FFEKEVFPVLT
+142 LFERELFPVLT
-153 PIRVSSGSA
+153 PVRVSPGPSF
-162 LPAIRNLRLYIAY
+162 PAIRNLRLYIAY
-175 LLQKETDV
+175 LLQKEPGV
-183 EDGEEGTERIA
+183 EDGEEGNERIA
-194 LIQVPESIP
+194 LIQVPESFP
-203 RILFLPTEDGTV
+203 RIVYLPSEEDRI

-223 IQKYGA
+223 IQKYGE
-229 RLFPGYRVKDSFVF
+229 RLFPGYQVRDSFVF

-279 LSCVEGSEHLRDS
+279 LSCVKGSERLRDS
-292 IAARLDLSLE
+292 IAAMVDLGLP

-318 LVSLPGYEALRDVPW
+318 LVSLSGFESLRDVPW

-341 SEDESYWS
+341 PEDEPYWS
-349 VLSREDVLL
+349 VLSRTDVLL

-365 QHVITFL
+365 HHVVTFL
-372 RDAATDP
+372 NQAATDP

-395 PIIQALELAARNKKQ
+395 PIIQALEQAVRNKKQ

-430 TRLEKA
+430 SRLEKA
-436 GVIVIYGIAHLKV
+436 GVIVIYGVAHLKV
-449 HAKALLIVRREGNTV
+449 HAKALLVVRREGNTV

-486 GLLTSREDLTY
+486 GLLTSREDITY

-516 RLAMAPSGLKG
+516 RLAMAPTGLKG
-527 RLLTLIDREIAR
+527 RLLTLIEREIAR

-573 IFLNVRGICMLVPG
+573 VLLNVRGICMLVPG
-587 VEGLSEHITVV
+587 VEGLSDRITVV
-598 SIVDRFLE
+598 RIVDRFLE
-606 HSRIY
+606 HSRIF

-637 ELMFPIDQKDLRKRL
+637 ELMFPIDQRELRKRL

-665 ASLLLPSGTY
+665 ASLLLPSGKY
-675 VRKKPGKGE
+675 ARKKPEKGD

-691 VLYQEMVALTQ
+691 VLYHEMVALSR
-702 NSGKVE
+702 NSDKIE
-708 KKEFQVRRKYPE
+708 KKEFVVRRKQPE
-720 EMPR
+720 

>member
-1 MGKKKKVHAHKESER
+1 MGKKKKKVHSGEKSES
-16 TSPLFFN
+16 TPLFFN
-23 RELSWLQFNRRVL
+23 RELSWLEFNRRVL

-60 DEFFQVRVA
+60 DEFFQIRVA
-69 YVKRQILSG
+69 YVKRQILLG

-93 DRIRKEVREIVE
+93 DRIRKEVREIVDL
-105 TQYRTLHEEILP
+105 QYRTLYEEILP
-117 GLAHHGILYLKP
+117 GLASHGIRYLKP
-129 SDWRSNHTEFIET
+129 TEWDLKHLEFIET
-142 FFEKEVFPVLT
+142 LFERELFPVLT
-153 PIRVSSGSA
+153 PIRVSPGPSF
-162 LPAIRNLRLYIAY
+162 PAIRNLRLYIAY
-175 LLQKETDV
+175 LLEKEPGV
-183 EDGEEGTERIA
+183 EDGEEGNERIA
-194 LIQVPESIP
+194 LIQVPESFP
-203 RILFLPTEDGTV
+203 RIVYLPSEEDKI

-223 IQKYGA
+223 IQKYGE
-229 RLFPGYRVKDSFVF
+229 RLFPGYQVQDSFVF

-279 LSCVEGSEHLRDS
+279 LSCVKGSERLRDS
-292 IAARLDLSLE
+292 IAAMVDLGLP

-318 LVSLPGYEALRDVPW
+318 LVSLSGFESLRDVPW

-341 SEDESYWS
+341 PEDEPYWS
-349 VLSREDVLL
+349 VLSRTDVLL

-365 QHVITFL
+365 HHVVTFL
-372 RDAATDP
+372 NQAATDP

-395 PIIQALELAARNKKQ
+395 PIIQALEQAVRNKKQ

-430 TRLEKA
+430 SRLEKA
-436 GVIVIYGIAHLKV
+436 GVIVIYGVAHLKV
-449 HAKALLIVRREGNTV
+449 HAKALLVVRREGNTV

-486 GLLTSREDLTY
+486 GLLTSREDITY

-516 RLAMAPSGLKG
+516 RLAMAPTGLKG
-527 RLLTLIDREIAR
+527 RLLTLIEREIAR

-573 IFLNVRGICMLVPG
+573 VLLNVRGICMLVPG
-587 VEGLSEHITVV
+587 VEGLSDRITVV
-598 SIVDRFLE
+598 RIVDRFLE
-606 HSRIY
+606 HSRIF

-637 ELMFPIDQKDLRKRL
+637 ELMFPIDQRELRKRL

-665 ASLLLPSGTY
+665 ASLLLPSGKY
-675 VRKKPGKGE
+675 VRKKPEKGE
-684 PFIRAQH
+684 PFIRVQH
-691 VLYQEMVALTQ
+691 VLYQEMVTLSKSAD
-702 NSGKVE
+702 KIE
-708 KKEFQVRRKYPE
+708 KKEFLVRRKQPE
-720 EMPR
+720 

>member
-1 MGKKKKVHAHKESER
+1 MGKKKKKVHSGEKSES
-16 TSPLFFN
+16 TPLFFN
-23 RELSWLQFNRRVL
+23 RELSWLEFNRRVL

-60 DEFFQVRVA
+60 DEFFQIRVA

-93 DRIRKEVREIVE
+93 DRIRKEVREIVDL
-105 TQYRTLHEEILP
+105 QYRTLYEEILP
-117 GLAHHGILYLKP
+117 GLASHGIRYLKP
-129 SDWRSNHTEFIET
+129 TEWDLKHLEYIET
-142 FFEKEVFPVLT
+142 LFERELFPVLT
-153 PIRVSSGSA
+153 PVRVSPGPSF
-162 LPAIRNLRLYIAY
+162 PAIRNLRLYIAY
-175 LLQKETDV
+175 LLQKEPGV
-183 EDGEEGTERIA
+183 EDGEEGNERIA
-194 LIQVPESIP
+194 LIQVPESFP
-203 RILFLPTEDGTV
+203 RIVYLPSEEDKI

-223 IQKYGA
+223 IQKYGE
-229 RLFPGYRVKDSFVF
+229 RLFPGYQVQDSFVF

-279 LSCVEGSEHLRDS
+279 LSCVKGSERLRDS
-292 IAARLDLSLE
+292 IAAMVDLGLP

-318 LVSLPGYEALRDVPW
+318 LVSLSGFESLRDVPW

-341 SEDESYWS
+341 PEDEPYWS
-349 VLSREDVLL
+349 VLSRTDVLL

-365 QHVITFL
+365 HHVVTFL
-372 RDAATDP
+372 NQAATDP

-395 PIIQALELAARNKKQ
+395 PIIQALEQAVRNKKQ

-430 TRLEKA
+430 SRLEKA
-436 GVIVIYGIAHLKV
+436 GVIVIYGVAHLKV
-449 HAKALLIVRREGNTV
+449 HAKALLVVRREGNTV

-486 GLLTSREDLTY
+486 GLLTSREDITY

-516 RLAMAPSGLKG
+516 RLAMAPTGLKG
-527 RLLTLIDREIAR
+527 RLLTLIEREIAR

-573 IFLNVRGICMLVPG
+573 VLLNVRGICMLVPG
-587 VEGLSEHITVV
+587 VEGLSDRITVV
-598 SIVDRFLE
+598 RIVDRFLE
-606 HSRIY
+606 HSRIF

-637 ELMFPIDQKDLRKRL
+637 ELMFPIDQRELRKRL

-665 ASLLLPSGTY
+665 ASLLLPSGKY
-675 VRKKPGKGE
+675 ARKKPEKGD

-691 VLYQEMVALTQ
+691 VLYHEMVALSR
-702 NSGKVE
+702 NSDKIE
-708 KKEFQVRRKYPE
+708 KKEFVVRRKQPE
-720 EMPR
+720 

>member
-1 MGKKKKVHAHKESER
+1 
-16 TSPLFFN
+16 
-23 RELSWLQFNRRVL
+23 
-36 EEAMDPSVPL
+36 MDPSVPL

-69 YVKRQILSG
+69 YVKRQILLG
-78 NQVNCPSGLRPSEQL
+78 NQVNCPSGLPPSEQL
-93 DRIRKEVREIVE
+93 DRIRREVQEMVDL
-105 TQYRTLHEEILP
+105 QYRTLHEEILP
-117 GLAHHGILYLKP
+117 GLASQGILYLKP
-129 SDWRSNHTEFIET
+129 TEWNLKHLEFIET
-142 FFEKEVFPVLT
+142 FFERELFPVLT
-153 PIRVSSGSA
+153 PVRVSPGPSS
-162 LPAIRNLRLYIAY
+162 PAIRNLRLYIAY
-175 LLQKETDV
+175 LLWKEPGV
-183 EDGEEGTERIA
+183 EDGEEGKERVA
-194 LIQVPESIP
+194 LIQVPESFP
-203 RILFLPTEDGTV
+203 RVVYLPAEKDRI
-215 AFTVLEYV
+215 AFTVLEFV
-223 IQKYGA
+223 IQKYGE
-229 RLFPGYRVKDSFVF
+229 RLFPGYQVQDSSVF

-279 LSCVEGSEHLRDS
+279 LTWVKGSERLRDS
-292 IAARLDLSLE
+292 IAAMLDLGLS
-302 DVYEIP
+302 DVYEVP

-318 LVSLPGYEALRDVPW
+318 LVSLPGFESLRDVPW

-341 SEDESYWS
+341 PEDEPYWS
-349 VLSREDVLL
+349 VLNRTDVLL

-365 QHVITFL
+365 HHVVTFL
-372 RDAATDP
+372 NHAATDP
-379 DVLSIKITL
+379 DILSIKITL

-395 PIIQALELAARNKKQ
+395 PIILALEQAARNKKQ

-422 EERNIEWA
+422 EERNIEWV

-449 HAKALLIVRREGNTV
+449 HAKALLVVRREGNTV

-486 GLLTSREDLTY
+486 GLLTSREDITY

-516 RLAMAPSGLKG
+516 RLAMAPTGLKG
-527 RLLTLIDREIAR
+527 RLLTLIEREISR

-573 IFLNVRGICMLVPG
+573 VLLNVRGICMLVPG
-587 VEGLSEHITVV
+587 VEGLSEHIAVV

-606 HSRIY
+606 HSRIF

-637 ELMFPIDQKDLRKRL
+637 ELMFPIDQRELRKRL

-665 ASLLLPSGTY
+665 ASLLLPSGKY
-675 VRKKPGKGE
+675 VRKKPEKGD
-684 PFIRAQH
+684 PFIRVQH
-691 VLYQEMVALTQ
+691 VLYQEMVALRK
-702 NSGKVE
+702 NSEKAD
-708 KKEFQVRRKYPE
+708 KKEFLVRRKQPD
-720 EMPR
+720 

>member
-1 MGKKKKVHAHKESER
+1 MGKKKKKVHSGEKSES
-16 TSPLFFN
+16 TPLFFN
-23 RELSWLQFNRRVL
+23 RELSWLEFNRRVL

-60 DEFFQVRVA
+60 DEFFQIRVA

-93 DRIRKEVREIVE
+93 DRIRKEVREIVDL
-105 TQYRTLHEEILP
+105 QYRTLYEEILP
-117 GLAHHGILYLKP
+117 GLADHGIRYLKP
-129 SDWRSNHTEFIET
+129 TEWDLKHLEYIET
-142 FFEKEVFPVLT
+142 LFERELFPVLT
-153 PIRVSSGSA
+153 PIRVSPGPSF
-162 LPAIRNLRLYIAY
+162 PAIRNLRLYIAY
-175 LLQKETDV
+175 LLQKEPGV
-183 EDGEEGTERIA
+183 EDGEEGNERIA
-194 LIQVPESIP
+194 LIQVPESFP
-203 RILFLPTEDGTV
+203 RIVYLPSEEDKI

-223 IQKYGA
+223 IQKYGE
-229 RLFPGYRVKDSFVF
+229 RLFPGYQVQDSFVF

-279 LSCVEGSEHLRDS
+279 LSCVKGSERLRDS
-292 IAARLDLSLE
+292 IAAMVDLGLP

-318 LVSLPGYEALRDVPW
+318 LVSLSGFESLRDVPW

-341 SEDESYWS
+341 PEDEPYWS
-349 VLSREDVLL
+349 VLSRTDVLL

-365 QHVITFL
+365 HHVVTFL
-372 RDAATDP
+372 NQAATDP

-395 PIIQALELAARNKKQ
+395 PIIQALEQAVRNKKQ

-430 TRLEKA
+430 SRLEKA
-436 GVIVIYGIAHLKV
+436 GVIVIYGVAHLKV
-449 HAKALLIVRREGNTV
+449 HAKALLVVRREGNTV

-486 GLLTSREDLTY
+486 GLLTSREDITY

-516 RLAMAPSGLKG
+516 RLAMAPTGLKG
-527 RLLTLIDREIAR
+527 RLLTLIEREIAR

-573 IFLNVRGICMLVPG
+573 VLLNVRGICMLVPG
-587 VEGLSEHITVV
+587 VEGLSDRITVV
-598 SIVDRFLE
+598 RIVDRFLE
-606 HSRIY
+606 HSRIF

-637 ELMFPIDQKDLRKRL
+637 ELMFPIDQRELRKRL

-665 ASLLLPSGTY
+665 ASLLLPSGKY
-675 VRKKPGKGE
+675 ARKKPEKGD

-691 VLYQEMVALTQ
+691 VLYHEMVALSR
-702 NSGKVE
+702 NSDKIE
-708 KKEFQVRRKYPE
+708 KKEFLVRRKQPE
-720 EMPR
+720 

>member
-1 MGKKKKVHAHKESER
+1 MGKKKKKVHSGEKSES
-16 TSPLFFN
+16 TPLFFN
-23 RELSWLQFNRRVL
+23 RELSWLEFNRRVL

-60 DEFFQVRVA
+60 DEFFQIRVA
-69 YVKRQILSG
+69 YVKRQILLG

-93 DRIRKEVREIVE
+93 DRIRKEVREIVDL
-105 TQYRTLHEEILP
+105 QYRTLYEEILP
-117 GLAHHGILYLKP
+117 GLASHGIRYLKP
-129 SDWRSNHTEFIET
+129 TEWDLKHLEYIET
-142 FFEKEVFPVLT
+142 LFERELFPVLT
-153 PIRVSSGSA
+153 PIRVSPGPSF
-162 LPAIRNLRLYIAY
+162 PAIRNLRLYIAY
-175 LLQKETDV
+175 LLQKEPGV
-183 EDGEEGTERIA
+183 EDGEEGNERIA
-194 LIQVPESIP
+194 LIQVPESFP
-203 RILFLPTEDGTV
+203 RIVYLPSEEDKI

-223 IQKYGA
+223 IQKYGE
-229 RLFPGYRVKDSFVF
+229 RLFPGYQVQDSFVF

-279 LSCVEGSEHLRDS
+279 LSCVKGSERLRDF
-292 IAARLDLSLE
+292 IAAMVDLGLP

-318 LVSLPGYEALRDVPW
+318 LVSLSGFESLRDVPW

-341 SEDESYWS
+341 PEDEPYWS
-349 VLSREDVLL
+349 VLSRTDVLL

-365 QHVITFL
+365 HHVVTFL
-372 RDAATDP
+372 NQAATDP

-395 PIIQALELAARNKKQ
+395 PIIQALEQAVRNKKQ

-430 TRLEKA
+430 SRLEKA
-436 GVIVIYGIAHLKV
+436 GVIVIYGVAHLKV
-449 HAKALLIVRREGNTV
+449 HAKALLVVRREGNTV

-486 GLLTSREDLTY
+486 GLLTSREDITY

-516 RLAMAPSGLKG
+516 RLAMAPTGLKG
-527 RLLTLIDREIAR
+527 RLLTLIEREIAR

-573 IFLNVRGICMLVPG
+573 VLLNVRGICMLVPG
-587 VEGLSEHITVV
+587 VEGLSDRITVV
-598 SIVDRFLE
+598 RIVDRFLE
-606 HSRIY
+606 HSRIF

-637 ELMFPIDQKDLRKRL
+637 ELMFPIDQRELRKRL

-665 ASLLLPSGTY
+665 ASLLLPSGKY
-675 VRKKPGKGE
+675 VRKKPEKGE
-684 PFIRAQH
+684 PFIRVQH
-691 VLYQEMVALTQ
+691 VLYQEMVTLSKSAD
-702 NSGKVE
+702 KIE
-708 KKEFQVRRKYPE
+708 KKEFLVRRKQPE
-720 EMPR
+720 

>member
-1 MGKKKKVHAHKESER
+1 MGKKKKKVHSGEKSES
-16 TSPLFFN
+16 TPLFFN
-23 RELSWLQFNRRVL
+23 RELSWLEFNRRVL

-60 DEFFQVRVA
+60 DEFFQIRVA

-93 DRIRKEVREIVE
+93 DRIRKEVREIVDL
-105 TQYRTLHEEILP
+105 QYRTLYEEILP
-117 GLAHHGILYLKP
+117 GLASHGIRYLKP
-129 SDWRSNHTEFIET
+129 TEWDLKHLEYIET
-142 FFEKEVFPVLT
+142 LFERELFPVLT
-153 PIRVSSGSA
+153 PVRVSPGPSF
-162 LPAIRNLRLYIAY
+162 PAIRNLRLYIAY
-175 LLQKETDV
+175 LLQKEPGV
-183 EDGEEGTERIA
+183 EDGEEGNERIA
-194 LIQVPESIP
+194 LIQVPESFP
-203 RILFLPTEDGTV
+203 RIVYLPSEEDKI

-223 IQKYGA
+223 IQKYGE
-229 RLFPGYRVKDSFVF
+229 RLFPGYQVRDSFVF

-279 LSCVEGSEHLRDS
+279 LSCVKGSERLRDS
-292 IAARLDLSLE
+292 IAAMVDLGLP

-318 LVSLPGYEALRDVPW
+318 LVSLSGFESLRDVPW

-341 SEDESYWS
+341 PEDEPYWS
-349 VLSREDVLL
+349 VLSRTDVLL

-365 QHVITFL
+365 HHVVTFL
-372 RDAATDP
+372 NQAATDP

-395 PIIQALELAARNKKQ
+395 PIIQALEQAVRNKKQ

-430 TRLEKA
+430 SRLEKA
-436 GVIVIYGIAHLKV
+436 GVIVIYGVAHLKV
-449 HAKALLIVRREGNTV
+449 HAKALLVVRREGNTV

-486 GLLTSREDLTY
+486 GLLTSREDITY

-516 RLAMAPSGLKG
+516 RLAMAPTGLKG
-527 RLLTLIDREIAR
+527 RLLTLIEREIAR

-573 IFLNVRGICMLVPG
+573 VLLNVRGICMLVPG
-587 VEGLSEHITVV
+587 VEGLSDRITVV
-598 SIVDRFLE
+598 RIVDRFLE
-606 HSRIY
+606 HSRIF

-637 ELMFPIDQKDLRKRL
+637 ELMFPIDQRELRKRL

-665 ASLLLPSGTY
+665 ASLLLPSGKY
-675 VRKKPGKGE
+675 ARKKPEKGD

-691 VLYQEMVALTQ
+691 VLYHEMVALSR
-702 NSGKVE
+702 NSDKIE
-708 KKEFQVRRKYPE
+708 KKEFLVRRKQPE
-720 EMPR
+720 

>member
-1 MGKKKKVHAHKESER
+1 MGKKKKKVHSGEKSES
-16 TSPLFFN
+16 TPLFFN
-23 RELSWLQFNRRVL
+23 RELSWLEFNRRVL

-60 DEFFQVRVA
+60 DEFFQIRVA

-93 DRIRKEVREIVE
+93 DRIRKEVREIVDL
-105 TQYRTLHEEILP
+105 QYRTLYEEILP
-117 GLAHHGILYLKP
+117 GLASHGIRYLKP
-129 SDWRSNHTEFIET
+129 TEWDLKHLEYIET
-142 FFEKEVFPVLT
+142 LFERELFPVLT
-153 PIRVSSGSA
+153 PVRVSPGPSF
-162 LPAIRNLRLYIAY
+162 PAIRNLRLYIAY
-175 LLQKETDV
+175 LLQKEPGV
-183 EDGEEGTERIA
+183 EDGEEGNERIA
-194 LIQVPESIP
+194 LIQVPESFP
-203 RILFLPTEDGTV
+203 RIVYLPSEEDRI

-223 IQKYGA
+223 IQKYGE
-229 RLFPGYRVKDSFVF
+229 RLFPGYQVRDSFVF

-279 LSCVEGSEHLRDS
+279 LSCVKGSERLRDS
-292 IAARLDLSLE
+292 IAAMLDLGLP

-318 LVSLPGYEALRDVPW
+318 LVSLSGFESLRDVPW

-341 SEDESYWS
+341 PEDEPYWS
-349 VLSREDVLL
+349 VLSRTDVLL

-365 QHVITFL
+365 HHVVTFL
-372 RDAATDP
+372 NQAATDP

-395 PIIQALELAARNKKQ
+395 PIIQALEQAVRNKKQ

-430 TRLEKA
+430 SRLEKA
-436 GVIVIYGIAHLKV
+436 GVIVIYGVAHLKV
-449 HAKALLIVRREGNTV
+449 HAKALLVVRREGNTV

-486 GLLTSREDLTY
+486 GLLTSREDITY

-516 RLAMAPSGLKG
+516 RLAMAPTGLKG
-527 RLLTLIDREIAR
+527 RLLTLIEREIAR

-573 IFLNVRGICMLVPG
+573 VLLNVRGICMLVPG
-587 VEGLSEHITVV
+587 VEGLSDRITVV
-598 SIVDRFLE
+598 RIVDRFLE
-606 HSRIY
+606 HSRIF

-637 ELMFPIDQKDLRKRL
+637 ELMFPIDQRELRKRL

-665 ASLLLPSGTY
+665 ASLLLPSGKY
-675 VRKKPGKGE
+675 ARKKPEKGD

-691 VLYQEMVALTQ
+691 VLYHEMVALSR
-702 NSGKVE
+702 NSDKIE
-708 KKEFQVRRKYPE
+708 KKEFVVRRKQPE
-720 EMPR
+720 

>member
-1 MGKKKKVHAHKESER
+1 MGKKKVHSGEKSQ
-16 TSPLFFN
+16 SPPLFFN
-23 RELSWLQFNRRVL
+23 RELSWIEFNRRVL
-36 EEAMDPSVPL
+36 EEAMDPTVPL

-60 DEFFQVRVA
+60 DEFFQIRVA

-93 DRIRKEVREIVE
+93 DRIRKEVREIVDL
-105 TQYRTLHEEILP
+105 QYRTLHEEILP
-117 GLAHHGILYLKP
+117 GLASNGIRYLKP
-129 SDWRSNHTEFIET
+129 AEWDSKHLEFIET
-142 FFEKEVFPVLT
+142 LFERELFPVLT
-153 PIRVSSGSA
+153 PIRVSPGPSF
-162 LPAIRNLRLYIAY
+162 PAIRNLRLYIAY
-175 LLQKETDV
+175 LLQKEPGV
-183 EDGEEGTERIA
+183 EDGEEGNERIA
-194 LIQVPESIP
+194 LIQVPESFP
-203 RILFLPTEDGTV
+203 RIVYLPSEEDKI

-223 IQKYGA
+223 IQKYGE
-229 RLFPGYRVKDSFVF
+229 RLFPGYQVQDSFVF

-279 LSCVEGSEHLRDS
+279 LSCVKGSERLRDS
-292 IAARLDLSLE
+292 IAAMVDLGLP

-318 LVSLPGYEALRDVPW
+318 LVSLSGFESLRDVPW

-341 SEDESYWS
+341 PEDEPYWS
-349 VLSREDVLL
+349 VLSRTDVLL

-365 QHVITFL
+365 HHVVTFL
-372 RDAATDP
+372 NQAATDP

-395 PIIQALELAARNKKQ
+395 PIIQALEQAVRNKKQ

-430 TRLEKA
+430 SRLEKA
-436 GVIVIYGIAHLKV
+436 GVIVIYGVAHLKV
-449 HAKALLIVRREGNTV
+449 HAKALLVVRREGNTV

-486 GLLTSREDLTY
+486 GLLTSREDITY

-516 RLAMAPSGLKG
+516 RLAMAPTGLKG
-527 RLLTLIDREIAR
+527 RLLTLIEREIAR

-573 IFLNVRGICMLVPG
+573 VLLNVRGICMLVPG
-587 VEGLSEHITVV
+587 VEGLSDRITVV
-598 SIVDRFLE
+598 RIVDRFLE
-606 HSRIY
+606 HSRIF

-637 ELMFPIDQKDLRKRL
+637 ELMFPIDQRELRKRL

-665 ASLLLPSGTY
+665 ASLLLPSGKY
-675 VRKKPGKGE
+675 ARKKPEKGD

-691 VLYQEMVALTQ
+691 VLYHEMVALSR
-702 NSGKVE
+702 NSDKIE
-708 KKEFQVRRKYPE
+708 KKEFLVRRKQPE
-720 EMPR
+720 

>member
-1 MGKKKKVHAHKESER
+1 MGKKKKKVHSGEKSES
-16 TSPLFFN
+16 TPLFFN
-23 RELSWLQFNRRVL
+23 RELSWLEFNRRVL

-60 DEFFQVRVA
+60 DEFFQIRVA

-93 DRIRKEVREIVE
+93 DRIRKEVREIVDL
-105 TQYRTLHEEILP
+105 QYRTLYEEILP
-117 GLAHHGILYLKP
+117 GLASHGIRYLEP
-129 SDWRSNHTEFIET
+129 TEWDLKHLEYIET
-142 FFEKEVFPVLT
+142 LFERELFPVLT
-153 PIRVSSGSA
+153 PVRVSPGPSF
-162 LPAIRNLRLYIAY
+162 PAIRNLRLYIAY
-175 LLQKETDV
+175 LLQKEPGV
-183 EDGEEGTERIA
+183 EDGEEGNERIA
-194 LIQVPESIP
+194 LIQVPESFP
-203 RILFLPTEDGTV
+203 RIVYLPSEEDRI

-223 IQKYGA
+223 IQKYGE
-229 RLFPGYRVKDSFVF
+229 RLFPGYQVRDSFVF

-279 LSCVEGSEHLRDS
+279 LSCVKGSERLRDS
-292 IAARLDLSLE
+292 IAAMVDLGLP

-318 LVSLPGYEALRDVPW
+318 LVSLSGFESLRDVPW

-341 SEDESYWS
+341 PEDEPYWS
-349 VLSREDVLL
+349 VLSRTDVLL

-365 QHVITFL
+365 HHVVTFL
-372 RDAATDP
+372 NQAATDP

-395 PIIQALELAARNKKQ
+395 PIIQALEQAVRNKKQ

-430 TRLEKA
+430 SRLEKA
-436 GVIVIYGIAHLKV
+436 GVIVIYGVAHLKV
-449 HAKALLIVRREGNTV
+449 HAKALLVVRREGNTV

-486 GLLTSREDLTY
+486 GLLTSREDITY

-516 RLAMAPSGLKG
+516 RLAMAPTGLKG
-527 RLLTLIDREIAR
+527 RLLTLIEREIAR

-573 IFLNVRGICMLVPG
+573 VLLNVRGICMLVPG
-587 VEGLSEHITVV
+587 VEGLSDRITVV
-598 SIVDRFLE
+598 RIVDRFLE
-606 HSRIY
+606 HSRIF

-637 ELMFPIDQKDLRKRL
+637 ELMFPIDQRELRKRL

-665 ASLLLPSGTY
+665 ASLLLPSGKY
-675 VRKKPGKGE
+675 ARKKPEKGD

-691 VLYQEMVALTQ
+691 VLYHEMVALSR
-702 NSGKVE
+702 NSDKIE
-708 KKEFQVRRKYPE
+708 KKEFLVRRKQPE
-720 EMPR
+720 

>member
-1 MGKKKKVHAHKESER
+1 MGKKKKKVHSGEKSES
-16 TSPLFFN
+16 TPLFFN
-23 RELSWLQFNRRVL
+23 RELSWLEFNRRVL

-60 DEFFQVRVA
+60 DEFFQIRVA

-93 DRIRKEVREIVE
+93 DRIRKEVREIVDL
-105 TQYRTLHEEILP
+105 QYRTLYEEILP
-117 GLAHHGILYLKP
+117 GLADHGIRYLKP
-129 SDWRSNHTEFIET
+129 TEWDLKHLEYIET
-142 FFEKEVFPVLT
+142 LFERELFPVLT
-153 PIRVSSGSA
+153 PVRVSPGPSF
-162 LPAIRNLRLYIAY
+162 PAIRNLRLYIAY
-175 LLQKETDV
+175 LLQKEPGV
-183 EDGEEGTERIA
+183 EDGEEGNERIA
-194 LIQVPESIP
+194 LIQVPESFP
-203 RILFLPTEDGTV
+203 RIVYLPSEEDKI

-223 IQKYGA
+223 IQKYGE
-229 RLFPGYRVKDSFVF
+229 RLFPGYQVQDSFVF

-279 LSCVEGSEHLRDS
+279 LSCVKGSERLRDS
-292 IAARLDLSLE
+292 IAAMVDLGLP

-318 LVSLPGYEALRDVPW
+318 LVSLSGFESLRDVPW

-341 SEDESYWS
+341 PEDEPYWS
-349 VLSREDVLL
+349 VLSRTDVLL

-365 QHVITFL
+365 HHVVTFL
-372 RDAATDP
+372 NQAATDP

-395 PIIQALELAARNKKQ
+395 PIIQALEQAVRNKKQ

-430 TRLEKA
+430 SRLEKA
-436 GVIVIYGIAHLKV
+436 GVIVIYGVAHLKV
-449 HAKALLIVRREGNTV
+449 HAKALLVVRREGNTV

-486 GLLTSREDLTY
+486 GLLTSREDITY

-516 RLAMAPSGLKG
+516 RLAMAPTGLKG
-527 RLLTLIDREIAR
+527 RLLTLIEREIAR

-573 IFLNVRGICMLVPG
+573 VLLNVRGICMLVPG
-587 VEGLSEHITVV
+587 VEGLSDRITVV
-598 SIVDRFLE
+598 RIVDRFLE
-606 HSRIY
+606 HSRIF

-637 ELMFPIDQKDLRKRL
+637 ELMFPIDQRELRKRL

-665 ASLLLPSGTY
+665 ASLLLPSGKY
-675 VRKKPGKGE
+675 ARKKPEKGD

-691 VLYQEMVALTQ
+691 VLYHEMVALSR
-702 NSGKVE
+702 NSDKIE
-708 KKEFQVRRKYPE
+708 KKEFVVRRKQPE
-720 EMPR
+720 

>member
-1 MGKKKKVHAHKESER
+1 MGKKKKKVHSGEKSES
-16 TSPLFFN
+16 TPLFFN
-23 RELSWLQFNRRVL
+23 RELSWLEFNRRVL

-60 DEFFQVRVA
+60 DEFFQIRVA

-93 DRIRKEVREIVE
+93 DRIRKEVREIVDL
-105 TQYRTLHEEILP
+105 QYRTLYEEILP
-117 GLAHHGILYLKP
+117 GLASHGIRYLKP
-129 SDWRSNHTEFIET
+129 TEWDLKHLEYIET
-142 FFEKEVFPVLT
+142 LFERELFPVLT
-153 PIRVSSGSA
+153 PIRVSPGPSF
-162 LPAIRNLRLYIAY
+162 PAIRNLRLYIAY
-175 LLQKETDV
+175 LLQKEPGV
-183 EDGEEGTERIA
+183 EDGEEGNERIA
-194 LIQVPESIP
+194 LIQVPESFP
-203 RILFLPTEDGTV
+203 RIVYLPSEEDRI

-223 IQKYGA
+223 IQKYGE
-229 RLFPGYRVKDSFVF
+229 RLFPGYQVRDSFVF

-279 LSCVEGSEHLRDS
+279 LSCVKGSERLRDS
-292 IAARLDLSLE
+292 IAAMVDLGLP

-318 LVSLPGYEALRDVPW
+318 LVSLSGFESLRDVPW

-341 SEDESYWS
+341 PEDEPYWS
-349 VLSREDVLL
+349 VLSRTDVLL

-365 QHVITFL
+365 HHVVTFL
-372 RDAATDP
+372 NQAATDP

-395 PIIQALELAARNKKQ
+395 PIIQALEQAVRNKKQ

-430 TRLEKA
+430 SRLEKA
-436 GVIVIYGIAHLKV
+436 GVIVIYGVAHLKV
-449 HAKALLIVRREGNTV
+449 HAKALLVVRREGNTV

-486 GLLTSREDLTY
+486 GLLTSREDITY

-516 RLAMAPSGLKG
+516 RLAMAPTGLKG
-527 RLLTLIDREIAR
+527 RLLTLIEREIAR

-573 IFLNVRGICMLVPG
+573 VLLNVRGICMLVPG
-587 VEGLSEHITVV
+587 VEGLSDRITVV
-598 SIVDRFLE
+598 RIVDRFLE
-606 HSRIY
+606 HSRIF

-637 ELMFPIDQKDLRKRL
+637 ELMFPIDQRELRKRL

-665 ASLLLPSGTY
+665 ASLLLPSGKY
-675 VRKKPGKGE
+675 ARKKPEKGD

-691 VLYQEMVALTQ
+691 VLYHEMVALSR
-702 NSGKVE
+702 NSDKIE
-708 KKEFQVRRKYPE
+708 KKEFLVRRKQPE
-720 EMPR
+720 

>member
-1 MGKKKKVHAHKESER
+1 MGKKKKKVLSSEKR
-16 TSPLFFN
+16 DGTPQFFN

-69 YVKRQILSG
+69 YVKRQILLG
-78 NQVNCPSGLRPSEQL
+78 NQVNCPSGLPPSEQL
-93 DRIRKEVREIVE
+93 DRIRREVQEMVDL
-105 TQYRTLHEEILP
+105 QYRTLHEEILP
-117 GLAHHGILYLKP
+117 GLASQGILYLKP
-129 SDWRSNHTEFIET
+129 TEWNLKHLEFIET
-142 FFEKEVFPVLT
+142 FFERELFPVLT
-153 PIRVSSGSA
+153 PVRVSPGPSS
-162 LPAIRNLRLYIAY
+162 PAIRNLRLYIAY
-175 LLQKETDV
+175 LLWKEPGV
-183 EDGEEGTERIA
+183 EDGEEGKERVA
-194 LIQVPESIP
+194 LIQVPESFP
-203 RILFLPTEDGTV
+203 RVVYLPAEKDRI
-215 AFTVLEYV
+215 AFTVLEFV
-223 IQKYGA
+223 IQKYGE
-229 RLFPGYRVKDSFVF
+229 RLFPGYQVQDSSVF

-279 LSCVEGSEHLRDS
+279 LTWVKGSERLRDS
-292 IAARLDLSLE
+292 IAAMLDLGLS
-302 DVYEIP
+302 DVYEVP

-318 LVSLPGYEALRDVPW
+318 LVSLPGFESLRDVPW

-341 SEDESYWS
+341 PEDEPYWS
-349 VLSREDVLL
+349 VLNRTDVLL

-365 QHVITFL
+365 HHVVTFL
-372 RDAATDP
+372 NHAATDP
-379 DVLSIKITL
+379 DILSIKITL

-395 PIIQALELAARNKKQ
+395 PIILALEQAARNKKQ

-422 EERNIEWA
+422 EERNIEWV

-449 HAKALLIVRREGNTV
+449 HAKALLVVRREGNTV

-486 GLLTSREDLTY
+486 GLLTSREDITY

-516 RLAMAPSGLKG
+516 RLAMAPTGLKG
-527 RLLTLIDREIAR
+527 RLLTLIEREISR

-573 IFLNVRGICMLVPG
+573 VLLNVRGICMLVPG
-587 VEGLSEHITVV
+587 VEGLSEHIAVV

-606 HSRIY
+606 HSRIF

-637 ELMFPIDQKDLRKRL
+637 ELMFPIDQRELRKRL

-665 ASLLLPSGTY
+665 ASLLLPSGKY
-675 VRKKPGKGE
+675 VRKKPEKGD
-684 PFIRAQH
+684 PFIRVQH
-691 VLYQEMVALTQ
+691 VLYQEMVALRK
-702 NSGKVE
+702 NSEKAD
-708 KKEFQVRRKYPE
+708 KKEFLVRRKQPD
-720 EMPR
+720 